1 MQTVGDLIAALSEF
15 DSDLPILVAHQP
27 SWPIQETIDAVRT
40 VKKDCEYCGGRDGHY
55 PDCENKQWY
64 SEGDTVYVVLGGQPE
79 HPYAPREVFEEQ

>member
-1 MQTVGDLIAALSEF
+1 
-15 DSDLPILVAHQP
+15 
-27 SWPIQETIDAVRT
+27 VRT